1 MLHHDLATLHRQ
13 YGEVVRIAPD
23 HLSFISAEAWK
34 DIYGHAAARKFLKVG
49 YGEALPGVH
58 SIVTAADPEIH
69 TRQRRLISH
78 AFSDT
83 ALREQEE
90 VVISYVNLLVKTL
103 KEKAAKP
110 ADAVV
115 NLVRWFDFTTFDLI
129 GDLSFGESF
138 GCLDVDAYHPWVET
152 LLQVVVAVTF
162 IHVAS
167 FYSPLDKILMSMA
180 PKKAMEIRDNHT
192 AMSMEKVHRRLKLH
206 TDRADFWKYILRHQD
221 DAEKSMS
228 LKEMEVNASTLIIAG
243 SETISTT
250 CSGVIFFL
258 SHQPLLMKELCDELR
273 TTFKR
278 DDEINMTTIGGLK
291 VLHATLMEGMR
302 LFPPAPAGAP
312 RLSPPGGAYVAG
324 SFVAGGVMVML
335 HLLQYHANMA

>member
-1 MLHHDLATLHRQ
+1 MLHHDLATLHQR

-23 HLSFISAEAWK
+23 HLSFISAQAWK
-34 DIYGHAAARKFLKVG
+34 DIYGHSAARKFLKVG

-58 SIVTAADPEIH
+58 SIVTAANPETH
-69 TRQRRLISH
+69 ARQRKLISH

-90 VVISYVNLLVKTL
+90 VVINYVDLLISNLK
-103 KEKAAKP
+103 KRAANPK
-110 ADAVV
+110 DAEV

-138 GCLDVDAYHPWVET
+138 GCLNLDAYHPWVET
-152 LLQVVVAVTF
+152 LLQVVVAVTY

-167 FYSPLDKILMSMA
+167 LYSPLDKILMSMA
-180 PKKAMEIRDNHT
+180 PKTALEIRDNHT
-192 AMSMEKVHRRLKLH
+192 AMSVEKVHRRLEIK
-206 TDRADFWKYILRHQD
+206 TDRADFWKYILRHQGD
-221 DAEKSMS
+221 PEKSMS
-228 LKEMEVNASTLIIAG
+228 IKEMEVNASTLIIAG

-258 SHQPLLMKELCDELR
+258 CHQPVLMKGLCDELR
-273 TTFKR
+273 STFER
-278 DDEINMTTIGGLK
+278 DDQINMRSIGGLK

-312 RLSPPGGAYVAG
+312 RLSPPGGAAVAG
-324 SFVAGGVMVML
+324 RYVAGGVRIFFPF
-335 HLLQYHANMA
+335 